1 MINQQADEVIGI
13 SLGLLGGVEQF
24 RYGPLACK
32 MLFLKASEVNK
43 DNNWRKRY
51 FFHLLREEVL

>member
-1 MINQQADEVIGI
+1 
-13 SLGLLGGVEQF
+13 
-24 RYGPLACK
+24 